1 MKKIFLLVALI
12 AIQFSYSQGNMRF
25 GMKLGGNLSSIIET
39 ARDSKSGLNKRDNG
53 GSKMGFH
60 GGITFEF
67 LFSER
72 ISVQV
77 EALYSTKG
85 GKVIDS
91 NSTRDNSEVVDYLNY
106 ISFPI
111 LGKYYA
117 TPNLSIELGP
127 EISLLSSA
135 KNEDSK
141 GIEVNISKQRLQ
153 HDLGL
158 VGGLAYEFYNG
169 VFIQGR
175 YSLGLL
181 DITNTNKNS
190 IAYYRHK
197 NSVIQV
203 SVGFIF

>member
-1 MKKIFLLVALI
+1 MKKIFLLVALV

-25 GMKLGGNLSSIIET
+25 GVKLGGNLSSIIET
-39 ARDSKSGLNKRDNG
+39 ASSKSSLNKRDNG
-53 GSKMGFH
+53 GSKVGFH

-91 NSTRDNSEVVDYLNY
+91 KYTKSKVVENLNY
-106 ISFPI
+106 MSFPI

-135 KNEDSK
+135 TSEDDK
-141 GIEVNISKQRLQ
+141 GIEVNILKERVK
-153 HDLGL
+153 HDFGL

-169 VFIQGR
+169 VFVQGR

-190 IAYYRHK
+190 IAWYRHK
-197 NSVIQV
+197 NSVVQV

>member
-25 GMKLGGNLSSIIET
+25 GVKLGGNLSTLIQT
-39 ARDSKSGLNKRDNG
+39 SKYSPSDGGRRDNG
-53 GSKMGFH
+53 SSKIGFH

-77 EALYSTKG
+77 EALYSAKG
-85 GKVIDS
+85 AKLIGYDK
-91 NSTRDNSEVVDYLNY
+91 TSEKKHLNY

-135 KNEDSK
+135 TSNDMPITKSTRQQDF
-141 GIEVNISKQRLQ
+141 
-153 HDLGL
+153 GL

-169 VFIQGR
+169 VFVQGR
-175 YSLGLL
+175 YCLGLVDTSHTQTSASDDYKL
-181 DITNTNKNS
+181 
-190 IAYYRHK
+190 K